1 MSIHAPR
8 APRALIAEDEP
19 ILAAILAHALLRLWP
34 ELDIVA
40 TSPNGVDAVQQSMA
54 LRPDILFLDIKM
66 PGKTGLEAA
75 EELAEQWPA
84 DTPFPH
90 IVFVTAYDEYALAAF
105 EHAAADYVLKPVN
118 DARLGK
124 TVNRLRQ
131 RLRDDA
137 DDAGRDA
144 HDQAGT
150 RMACGSGAPGNAGTP
165 GTPRTPGNTGTPAST
180 GNAIAGNGN
189 VHHASEDSSQDSNDS
204 IVSNDDT
211 SPPQASASTL
221 ASATQANATLAALA
235 TPNAVQA
242 ANMPINDATAANSAN
257 AATAANSAHAAQA
270 ANDVKLAHLLAQL
283 QSLVPPAPRLQMI
296 RAAVGN
302 SVRMIALA
310 DVVYFE
316 ALDKY
321 INVVCRDSEALI
333 RTSLKEL
340 LPQLDPEQFWQI
352 HRGTIVNAS
361 AIASA
366 VRDEAGKLSLT
377 LHQHGAQLRVSPL
390 YAHLFRQ
397 M

>member
-1 MSIHAPR
+1 MSHHI
-8 APRALIAEDEP
+8 PRALIAEDEP
-19 ILAAILAHALLRLWP
+19 ILAAALAHALQRLWP

-40 TSPNGVDAVQQSMA
+40 TCPNGVEA
-54 LRPDILFLDIKM
+54 LRQGLALQPDILFLDIKM

-75 EELAEQWPA
+75 EELAEQWP
-84 DTPFPH
+84 DGVPFPH

-124 TVNRLRQ
+124 TVERLQQ
-131 RLRDDA
+131 RLRD
-137 DDAGRDA
+137 
-144 HDQAGT
+144 
-150 RMACGSGAPGNAGTP
+150 S
-165 GTPRTPGNTGTPAST
+165 SV
-180 GNAIAGNGN
+180 GNGN
-189 VHHASEDSSQDSNDS
+189 GTTTA
-204 IVSNDDT
+204 T
-211 SPPQASASTL
+211 PAAGAGAATTAAPLATTATASASDDNL
-221 ASATQANATLAALA
+221 AR
-235 TPNAVQA
+235 
-242 ANMPINDATAANSAN
+242 
-257 AATAANSAHAAQA
+257 
-270 ANDVKLAHLLAQL
+270 LLSQL
-283 QSLVPPAPRLQMI
+283 QAMLPPAPRLQMI

-321 INVVCRDSEALI
+321 INVVCQDSEALI

-340 LPQLDPEQFWQI
+340 LPQLDPQQFWQI

-361 AIASA
+361 AIATA

-377 LHQHGAQLRVSPL
+377 LRQHPAQLRVSPL

>member
-1 MSIHAPR
+1 MSQHTPR

-19 ILAAILAHALLRLWP
+19 ILAAALAHALQRLWP

-40 TSPNGVDAVQQSMA
+40 TCPNGVEA
-54 LRPDILFLDIKM
+54 LRQGLALQPDILFLDIKM

-75 EELAEQWPA
+75 EELAEQWPYGV
-84 DTPFPH
+84 PFPH

-124 TVNRLRQ
+124 TVERLQQ
-131 RLRDDA
+131 RLRD
-137 DDAGRDA
+137 
-144 HDQAGT
+144 
-150 RMACGSGAPGNAGTP
+150 SGGNAAA
-165 GTPRTPGNTGTPAST
+165 TPANT
-180 GNAIAGNGN
+180 
-189 VHHASEDSSQDSNDS
+189 
-204 IVSNDDT
+204 T
-211 SPPQASASTL
+211 
-221 ASATQANATLAALA
+221 AT
-235 TPNAVQA
+235 
-242 ANMPINDATAANSAN
+242 ATAATVTPAAGSASDDN
-257 AATAANSAHAAQA
+257 MAR
-270 ANDVKLAHLLAQL
+270 LLSQL
-283 QSLVPPAPRLQMI
+283 QAMLPPAPRLQMI

-321 INVVCRDSEALI
+321 INVVCQDSEALI

-340 LPQLDPEQFWQI
+340 LPQLDPQQFWQI

-361 AIASA
+361 AIATA

-377 LHQHGAQLRVSPL
+377 LRQHPAQLRVSPL

>member
-1 MSIHAPR
+1 MSPHTPR

-19 ILAAILAHALLRLWP
+19 ILAAALAHALQRLWP

-40 TSPNGVDAVQQSMA
+40 TCPNGVEA
-54 LRPDILFLDIKM
+54 LRQGLALQPDILFLDIKM

-75 EELAEQWPA
+75 EELAEQWP
-84 DTPFPH
+84 DGVPFPH

-124 TVNRLRQ
+124 TVERLQQ
-131 RLRDDA
+131 RLRDS
-137 DDAGRDA
+137 AG
-144 HDQAGT
+144 
-150 RMACGSGAPGNAGTP
+150 
-165 GTPRTPGNTGTPAST
+165 
-180 GNAIAGNGN
+180 GNGN
-189 VHHASEDSSQDSNDS
+189 ATATASPTPA
-204 IVSNDDT
+204 T
-211 SPPQASASTL
+211 SAAESASDG
-221 ASATQANATLAALA
+221 
-235 TPNAVQA
+235 
-242 ANMPINDATAANSAN
+242 NMAR
-257 AATAANSAHAAQA
+257 
-270 ANDVKLAHLLAQL
+270 LLSQL
-283 QSLVPPAPRLQMI
+283 QAMLPPAPRLQMI

-321 INVVCRDSEALI
+321 INVVCQDSEALI

-340 LPQLDPEQFWQI
+340 LPQLDPQQFWQI

-361 AIASA
+361 AIATA

-377 LHQHGAQLRVSPL
+377 LRQHPAQLRVSPL

>member
-1 MSIHAPR
+1 MSHHI
-8 APRALIAEDEP
+8 PRALIAEDEP
-19 ILAAILAHALLRLWP
+19 ILAAALAHALQRLWP

-40 TSPNGVDAVQQSMA
+40 TCPNGVEA
-54 LRPDILFLDIKM
+54 LRQGLALQPDILFLDIKM

-75 EELAEQWPA
+75 EELAEQWP
-84 DTPFPH
+84 DGVPFPH

-124 TVNRLRQ
+124 TVERLQQ
-131 RLRDDA
+131 RLRD
-137 DDAGRDA
+137 
-144 HDQAGT
+144 
-150 RMACGSGAPGNAGTP
+150 S
-165 GTPRTPGNTGTPAST
+165 SV
-180 GNAIAGNGN
+180 GNGN
-189 VHHASEDSSQDSNDS
+189 GTTTATPAASTTTAPLATTE
-204 IVSNDDT
+204 T
-211 SPPQASASTL
+211 TASASDDNL
-221 ASATQANATLAALA
+221 AR
-235 TPNAVQA
+235 
-242 ANMPINDATAANSAN
+242 
-257 AATAANSAHAAQA
+257 
-270 ANDVKLAHLLAQL
+270 LLSQL
-283 QSLVPPAPRLQMI
+283 QAMLPPAPRLQMI

-321 INVVCRDSEALI
+321 INVVCQDSEALI

-340 LPQLDPEQFWQI
+340 LPQLDPQQFWQI

-361 AIASA
+361 AIATA

-377 LHQHGAQLRVSPL
+377 LRQHPAQLRVSPL

>member
-1 MSIHAPR
+1 MTNPS
-8 APRALIAEDEP
+8 PRALIAEDEP
-19 ILAAILAHALLRLWP
+19 ILAAALAHALQRLWP

-40 TSPNGVDAVQQSMA
+40 TCPNGVEALQQGLA

-75 EELAEQWPA
+75 EELAEQWP
-84 DTPFPH
+84 DGLPFPH

-124 TVNRLRQ
+124 TVERLRQ
-131 RLRDDA
+131 RLRD
-137 DDAGRDA
+137 GSS
-144 HDQAGT
+144 GT
-150 RMACGSGAPGNAGTP
+150 ATATTATAPP
-165 GTPRTPGNTGTPAST
+165 
-180 GNAIAGNGN
+180 
-189 VHHASEDSSQDSNDS
+189 
-204 IVSNDDT
+204 
-211 SPPQASASTL
+211 
-221 ASATQANATLAALA
+221 A
-235 TPNAVQA
+235 TPSAGPVGD
-242 ANMPINDATAANSAN
+242 ANMAR
-257 AATAANSAHAAQA
+257 
-270 ANDVKLAHLLAQL
+270 LLSQL
-283 QSLVPPAPRLQMI
+283 QAMLPSAPRLHMI

-340 LPQLDPEQFWQI
+340 LPQLDPQQFWQI

-361 AIASA
+361 AIATA
-366 VRDEAGKLSLT
+366 VRDDAGKLSLT
-377 LHQHGAQLRVSPL
+377 LRQHPAQLRVSPL

>member
-1 MSIHAPR
+1 MSQHTPR

-19 ILAAILAHALLRLWP
+19 ILAAALAHALQRLWP

-40 TSPNGVDAVQQSMA
+40 TCPNGVEALQQGLA
-54 LRPDILFLDIKM
+54 LQPDILFLDIKM

-75 EELAEQWPA
+75 EELAEQWP
-84 DTPFPH
+84 DGVPFPH

-124 TVNRLRQ
+124 TVERLQQ
-131 RLRDDA
+131 RLRD
-137 DDAGRDA
+137 
-144 HDQAGT
+144 
-150 RMACGSGAPGNAGTP
+150 SGGGNAAAAP
-165 GTPRTPGNTGTPAST
+165 
-180 GNAIAGNGN
+180 
-189 VHHASEDSSQDSNDS
+189 
-204 IVSNDDT
+204 
-211 SPPQASASTL
+211 
-221 ASATQANATLAALA
+221 ANATAPTTTVAPAAGSA
-235 TPNAVQA
+235 SDD
-242 ANMPINDATAANSAN
+242 NMAR
-257 AATAANSAHAAQA
+257 
-270 ANDVKLAHLLAQL
+270 LLSQL
-283 QSLVPPAPRLQMI
+283 QAMLPPAPRLQMI

-321 INVVCRDSEALI
+321 INVVCQDSEALI

-340 LPQLDPEQFWQI
+340 LPQLDPQQFWQI

-361 AIASA
+361 AIATA

-377 LHQHGAQLRVSPL
+377 LRQHPAQLRVSPL

>member
-1 MSIHAPR
+1 MTSSP
-8 APRALIAEDEP
+8 PRALIAEDEP
-19 ILAAILAHALLRLWP
+19 ILAAALAHALRRLWP

-40 TSPNGVDAVQQSMA
+40 TCANGVEALQQGLA
-54 LRPDILFLDIKM
+54 LQPDILFLDIKM

-75 EELAEQWPA
+75 EELAEQWPDGVA
-84 DTPFPH
+84 FPH

-118 DARLGK
+118 DARLAK
-124 TVNRLRQ
+124 TVERLQQ
-131 RLRDDA
+131 RLRDS
-137 DDAGRDA
+137 AGA
-144 HDQAGT
+144 
-150 RMACGSGAPGNAGTP
+150 SGRA
-165 GTPRTPGNTGTPAST
+165 TPA
-180 GNAIAGNGN
+180 
-189 VHHASEDSSQDSNDS
+189 
-204 IVSNDDT
+204 
-211 SPPQASASTL
+211 
-221 ASATQANATLAALA
+221 AA
-235 TPNAVQA
+235 A
-242 ANMPINDATAANSAN
+242 A
-257 AATAANSAHAAQA
+257 AATAAAPVVATVTAAPSDD
-270 ANDVKLAHLLAQL
+270 NLARLLAQL
-283 QSLVPPAPRLQMI
+283 QAMVPPAPRLQMI

-321 INVVCRDSEALI
+321 INVVCQDSEALI

-340 LPQLDPEQFWQI
+340 LPQLDPQQFWQI

-361 AIASA
+361 AIATA

-377 LHQHGAQLRVSPL
+377 LRQHPAQLRVSPL